1 MGPSM
6 DPRHEVAREA
16 ARLLYTGASEEYLHS
31 KEQAAR
37 SLGIETKPSNHEVAV
52 ELDLLV
58 DEIEGK
64 DRAEIII
71 KMRGLALGL
80 MRVLSNGKP
89 VLRGS
94 VWRGTARKG
103 SDIDID
109 VYSSEPGE
117 VKQLLEHSGYE
128 ISGVEE
134 TVAASGRETRRSTH
148 IKVRLKDEIE
158 GEVVVRPVE
167 EHLLEVRC
175 EVYGDLKRGL
185 RLPEL
190 EKLMNT
196 DPLRKFV
203 PGRRYR

>member
-1 MGPSM
+1 M
-6 DPRHEVAREA
+6 DPRREVAREA
-16 ARLLYTGASEEYLHS
+16 ARLLYTGASEEYLHA
-31 KEQAAR
+31 KERAAG
-37 SLGIETKPSNHEVAV
+37 SLGVETMPSNHEVAV
-52 ELDLLV
+52 ELDLLA

-64 DRAEIII
+64 TRAELII

-80 MRVLSNGKP
+80 MKALSDVRP

-109 VYSSEPGE
+109 VYSDQPVE
-117 VKQLLEHSGYE
+117 VKNLLEDSGYSVTRFKE
-128 ISGVEE
+128 K
-134 TVAASGRETRRSTH
+134 VAVSGRMMSRSTH
-148 IKVRLKDEIE
+148 IQVRLEDAID
-158 GEVVVRPVE
+158 GEVVVRSVE
-167 EHLLEVRC
+167 EHGLEVRC
-175 EVYGDLKRGL
+175 DIYGDVKKGL

-203 PGRRYR
+203 PRRRYR